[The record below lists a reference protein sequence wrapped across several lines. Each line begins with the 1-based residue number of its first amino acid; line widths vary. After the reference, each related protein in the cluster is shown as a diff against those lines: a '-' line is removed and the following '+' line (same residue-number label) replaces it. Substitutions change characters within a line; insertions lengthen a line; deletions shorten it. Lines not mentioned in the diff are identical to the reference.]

1 MALSPERGQRVRAT
15 RFCQRARDVPRAS
28 NRTTLDWGEQEAR
41 CNLEKLRRLRS
52 AATLEATCENLSL
65 LLTGK

>member
-1 MALSPERGQRVRAT
+1 MSLSLALGQQVLAT
-15 RFCQRARDVPRAS
+15 RFYQHARDVPRAS

-52 AATLEATCENLSL
+52 AATLEAKCENLSL
-65 LLTGK
+65 LQTGK